1 MDPFLEGPAV
11 FPDLHDS
18 LIAEIRNAINAQLPP
33 PYYAS
38 SASRVWVEPSQRRV
52 EPDVNVLRPER
63 PGSGAAPPPAVAA
76 ATAAAVSRSPVI
88 VRIPR
93 EEFRE
98 IYLDIYAKPGDERLV
113 TTIEVLSPTNKT
125 PGSDGR
131 TLYLQKQR
139 EVLGSKVNLV
149 EIDLLRGGQHTT
161 VVRFEDALAKA
172 GPFDYHVCV
181 RTFEEPDDF
190 VIYPISVGE
199 RLPIVA
205 IPLLPGDGSV
215 SIDLQ
220 ALLDRC
226 YDTGLYQRRIP
237 YGERTPVPPLR
248 LEQMAWVEQVLRA
261 KGILPASTVPP
272 TPASS
277 SPGR

>member
-1 MDPFLEGPAV
+1 MPSPIPGMDPFLEDSAV

-18 LIAEIRNAINAQLPP
+18 LITELRNAINAQLPP

-63 PGSGAAPPPAVAA
+63 PGSGAVTSPSVATVVARPPV
-76 ATAAAVSRSPVI
+76 V

-93 EEFRE
+93 EEFRQT
-98 IYLDIYAKPGDERLV
+98 YLDVYAKPGHERLV
-113 TTIEVLSPTNKT
+113 TTIEVLSPTNKAMA
-125 PGSDGR
+125 GEGR

-161 VVRFEDALAKA
+161 VVRLEDALAKA

-181 RTFEEPDDF
+181 CTFEEPEDF
-190 VIYPISVGE
+190 VIYPASVGE

-220 ALLDRC
+220 VLLDRC
-226 YDTGLYQRRIP
+226 YDTGLYLRRVP
-237 YGERTPVPPLR
+237 YAERTPVSPLR
-248 LEQMAWVEQVLRA
+248 PEQAAWVEQVLRT
-261 KGILPASTVPP
+261 KGILPPATVPV
-272 TPASS
+272 
-277 SPGR
+277 R

>member
-1 MDPFLEGPAV
+1 MDPFLEDPAV

-18 LIAEIRNAINAQLPP
+18 LIAELRNAINAQLPP

-63 PGSGAAPPPAVAA
+63 PGGGAAPSPAA
-76 ATAAAVSRSPVI
+76 ATAVTRPPVV

-93 EEFRE
+93 EEFRQT
-98 IYLDIYAKPGDERLV
+98 YLDIYAKPGHERLV

-125 PGSDGR
+125 TGGEGR
-131 TLYLQKQR
+131 PLYLQKQR

-161 VVRFEDALAKA
+161 AVRLEDALEKA

-181 RTFEEPDDF
+181 RGFEEPDDF
-190 VIYPISVGE
+190 VIYPISLGG
-199 RLPIVA
+199 RLPVVA
-205 IPLLPGDGSV
+205 IPLLPGDSSV
-215 SIDLQ
+215 GVDLQ
-220 ALLDRC
+220 TLLDRC
-226 YDTGLYQRRIP
+226 YDTGLYQRRIL
-237 YGERTPVPPLR
+237 YAERAPVPPLR
-248 LEQMAWVEQVLRA
+248 PEQAAWVEQVLRD
-261 KGILPASTVPP
+261 KGHLAAAPAS
-272 TPASS
+272 
-277 SPGR
+277 